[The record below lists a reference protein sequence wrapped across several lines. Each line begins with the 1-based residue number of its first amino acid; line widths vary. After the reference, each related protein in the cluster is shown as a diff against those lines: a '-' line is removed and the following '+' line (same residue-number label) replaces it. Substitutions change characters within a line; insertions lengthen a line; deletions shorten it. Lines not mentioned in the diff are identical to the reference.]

1 VCEEPDNL
9 PDGAHVHARASGP
22 GNRVGVMVERHEGAV
37 VVRVLRRMKAING
50 YDRAL
55 ALSAQAFVGL
65 IPVFVVVTALSPHPV
80 RASAGPA
87 VIAALGLS
95 GDAATAMSALIARP
109 PAVEPLTIAGGVL
122 LVVSVLGFTRALQRT
137 YVSAWE
143 LPATGLRGLGRGF
156 LAAAAL
162 IGGFAALVAL
172 APTAAVLDGH
182 LVIELIVNAVVATLL
197 WWPIQHVL
205 LGGRVGWRALLPGAV
220 LNGCGQAVVLGLS
233 AIYLPAAVSSASADY
248 GLIGLAVPV
257 ISWLV
262 VLGLLLVLS
271 AILSAELAREPIEQ
285 EHASGG
291 AADTRDRTTDD

>member
-1 VCEEPDNL
+1 
-9 PDGAHVHARASGP
+9 
-22 GNRVGVMVERHEGAV
+22 MVERHEGAL
-37 VVRVLRRMKAING
+37 VLRVARQMKAING

-65 IPVFVVVTALSPHPV
+65 IPVFVVVSALSPHPI

-87 VIAALGLS
+87 VISALGLS
-95 GDAATAMSALIARP
+95 GDAATAVSELVQRP

-137 YVSAWE
+137 YVSAWG

-172 APTAAVLDGH
+172 GPILTVLDGH
-182 LVIELIVNAVVATLL
+182 VLVELIVNAVAATLL

-233 AIYLPAAVSSASADY
+233 GIFLPSAVSRASAEY
-248 GLIGLAVPV
+248 GLIGFAVPV

-271 AILSAELAREPIEQ
+271 AILSAELARQPAEPERPP
-285 EHASGG
+285 G
-291 AADTRDRTTDD
+291 DTANGTSQTTTD